1 VTAKNVRRGRIDAHP
16 AEFISPEEYK
26 TWMTRG
32 LPEPGDVLL
41 TTEAPMGNA
50 AVVRGAEPFALAQ
63 RVIALRSYGAVD
75 PDFLV
80 LQILSEPFFEILEW
94 AATGLTAK
102 GIKGAKLKRLPIAVP
117 PLAEQRRIVAK
128 VEELMAVCDE
138 LERSLTAVE
147 MGRARALEA
156 LLYAVREETGGHVPT
171 LAEVTR

>member
-1 VTAKNVRRGRIDAHP
+1 
-16 AEFISPEEYK
+16 
-26 TWMTRG
+26 M
-32 LPEPGDVLL
+32 
-41 TTEAPMGNA
+41 
-50 AVVRGAEPFALAQ
+50 
-63 RVIALRSYGAVD
+63 D

-80 LQILSEPFFEILEW
+80 LQILSEPFFEILDW

-156 LLYAVREETGGHVPT
+156 VLHEVREETGGPVPA
-171 LAEVTR
+171 LAEVAG